1 MHHQRW
7 YIDYIITTI
16 YTNWNMKINIKD
28 IDLELH
34 YSMRMYI
41 LYENILGKALNFE
54 NASSYTSVIVL
65 FYSAIMA
72 TIQHKKLDITL
83 TYDEYMDWLDE
94 QNAQELLA
102 EFSSWFASHIT
113 TNSDL
118 NDIKKEEIKDAD
130 VKKKPKN

>member
-1 MHHQRW
+1 MLYF
-7 YIDYIITTI
+7 YIYNTTI
-16 YTNWNMKINIKD
+16 YTNGNMKINIKD

-130 VKKKPKN
+130 VKNKPKN

>member
-7 YIDYIITTI
+7 YIDIITTI

-94 QNAQELLA
+94 QNAQEILA

-130 VKKKPKN
+130 VKNKPKN

>member
-1 MHHQRW
+1 
-7 YIDYIITTI
+7 
-16 YTNWNMKINIKD
+16 MKINIKD

-72 TIQHKKLDITL
+72 SIQSKKLDITL

-102 EFSSWFASHIT
+102 EFSSWFASHVM

>member
-1 MHHQRW
+1 
-7 YIDYIITTI
+7 
-16 YTNWNMKINIKD
+16 MKINIKD

-130 VKKKPKN
+130 VKKKPKNYESSMNTFAILS

>member
-1 MHHQRW
+1 
-7 YIDYIITTI
+7 
-16 YTNWNMKINIKD
+16 MKINIKD

-72 TIQHKKLDITL
+72 SIQHKKLDITL

-130 VKKKPKN
+130 VKNKPKN